1 MYDFLKN
8 DYKLPMFLLYVIYGF
23 HTTSLVP
30 SPSVISIASRVFFS
44 LGALITPAGS
54 AFMFQLS
61 YPSAYAVPGP
71 AR

>member
-1 MYDFLKN
+1 MIYDFVY
-8 DYKLPMFLLYVIYGF
+8 DFITYDF

-30 SPSVISIASRVFFS
+30 SPISFQ
-44 LGALITPAGS
+44 
-54 AFMFQLS
+54 FQLS